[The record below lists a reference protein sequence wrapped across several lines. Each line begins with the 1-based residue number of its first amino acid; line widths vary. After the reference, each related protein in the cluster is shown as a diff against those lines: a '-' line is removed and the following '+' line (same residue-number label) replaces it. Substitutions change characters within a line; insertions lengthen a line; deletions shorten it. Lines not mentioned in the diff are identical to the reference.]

1 MSFDS
6 APGDGLPQPTVS
18 ATEHETVI
26 KFVLSGPILNGS
38 ESSAAQPA
46 AHDAE
51 LRARVA
57 GLERALAE
65 AEARIDALA
74 RAVASAIQSAPVIE
88 PLSESVELLL
98 RHASDHDAAAPA
110 DRLDSWTAPRPTLA
124 LGSAPPP
131 GMDSPAPPADASQP
145 PPPQSEDLVPPKVR
159 GLRRMATALKH
170 L

>member
-1 MSFDS
+1 MGFESTS
-6 APGDGLPQPTVS
+6 GDGLPQPTVS

-38 ESSAAQPA
+38 ESSSVQPA

-74 RAVASAIQSAPVIE
+74 RAVASAIQRAPVIE

-98 RHASDHDAAAPA
+98 RHASDHEARAPT

-131 GMDSPAPPADASQP
+131 GMDAPAPPADPSQ
-145 PPPQSEDLVPPKVR
+145 PPPQSEELVPPKVR